1 MTGARRF
8 SLSSPDWGQAHL
20 SLDAIVAYVDDELSP
35 GAHARAQAHL
45 ECCGECRAEVVAQRQ
60 ARTAL
65 RGAGGPNLPSSLLHS
80 LRSIPV
86 EAELPPMPPGLGV
99 TADGQFVL
107 LRDVPQAAP
116 GPTCP
121 DPTSRSARVPRLP
134 PAGLGPGPAAAPRR
148 FSRRARFG
156 AVSGLALG
164 ALAVGALATP
174 AGTPEPAPP
183 SRGPRGCRAERS
195 GAEPSGP
202 VDRRRRAD
210 VPAGPELATAADAT
224 STGPRGP
231 GGPRRA
237 AARPPEPHPGAFRPS
252 LSPLGYPDGYRL
264 LGTLGYADFT
274 AAEAG

>member
-20 SLDAIVAYVDDELSP
+20 TLDAIVAYVDDELSP
-35 GAHARAQAHL
+35 VAHARAEAHL

-121 DPTSRSARVPRLP
+121 GPAGHAHLP
-134 PAGLGPGPAAAPRR
+134 PAGLGPGPAAVPRR

-164 ALAVGALATP
+164 ALALGALATP

-183 SRGPRGCRAERS
+183 T
-195 GAEPSGP
+195 GALGGAVLNNPALNLPGRLSPPSS
-202 VDRRRRAD
+202 DAS
-210 VPAGPELATAADAT
+210 AGTEFATSADAT
-224 STGPRGP
+224 S
-231 GGPRRA
+231 
-237 AARPPEPHPGAFRPS
+237 ARSSVAPAVLDAQLRDRLNRIPAAFRPE
-252 LSPLGYPDGYRL
+252 P
-264 LGTLGYADFT
+264 
-274 AAEAG
+274 

>member
-1 MTGARRF
+1 MTGERRF

-20 SLDAIVAYVDDELSP
+20 TLDAIVAYVDDELSP
-35 GAHARAQAHL
+35 VAHARAEAHV

-65 RGAGGPNLPSSLLHS
+65 RAAGGPNLPSSLLHS

-107 LRDVPQAAP
+107 LRDVPQAAA
-116 GPTCP
+116 CP
-121 DPTSRSARVPRLP
+121 ADHAHLP

-164 ALAVGALATP
+164 ALAVGALVTP
-174 AGTPEPAPP
+174 AEPPEPAPP
-183 SRGPRGCRAERS
+183 GGALGGAVLNLPARLTSPSS
-195 GAEPSGP
+195 GI
-202 VDRRRRAD
+202 
-210 VPAGPELATAADAT
+210 PELATPADGT
-224 STGPRGP
+224 S
-231 GGPRRA
+231 
-237 AARPPEPHPGAFRPS
+237 ARPAVAPAVLDAQLRDRLSRIPAAFRPE
-252 LSPLGYPDGYRL
+252 P
-264 LGTLGYADFT
+264 
-274 AAEAG
+274 

>member
-20 SLDAIVAYVDDELSP
+20 TLDAIVAYVDDELSP
-35 GAHARAQAHL
+35 VAHARAQAHL

-121 DPTSRSARVPRLP
+121 DPTCPGPACPAPAGHAHLP

-174 AGTPEPAPP
+174 AGTPEPATPTGALGGAVLNLPGRLTAP
-183 SRGPRGCRAERS
+183 SS
-195 GAEPSGP
+195 
-202 VDRRRRAD
+202 D

-224 STGPRGP
+224 PTRPTVSPAVLDAQL
-231 GGPRRA
+231 RA
-237 AARPPEPHPGAFRPS
+237 RLSRIPAAFRPE
-252 LSPLGYPDGYRL
+252 R
-264 LGTLGYADFT
+264 
-274 AAEAG
+274 